1 MQCLDYWSSSDDHK
15 TACAAFSWSAKVR
28 HTRVARQ
35 VPDFFAALWKVARIR
50 LHAKPPA
57 TVRTEAGGQWSEN
70 L

>member
-1 MQCLDYWSSSDDHK
+1 
-15 TACAAFSWSAKVR
+15 VR